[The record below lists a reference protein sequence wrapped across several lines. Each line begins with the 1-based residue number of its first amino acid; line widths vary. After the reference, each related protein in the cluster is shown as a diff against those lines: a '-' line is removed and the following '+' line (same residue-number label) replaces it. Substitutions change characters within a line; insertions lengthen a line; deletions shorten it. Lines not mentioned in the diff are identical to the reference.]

1 MKNTMSADLFAEI
14 NFHHPARKKFR
25 VEQTV
30 TFEEEG
36 GSQDVVKVQ
45 GKDSDTPGY
54 LTGDRVRLRRRRSLI
69 VGASPFA
76 RSR

>member
-36 GSQDVVKVQ
+36 GSQDVVRC
-45 GKDSDTPGY
+45 
-54 LTGDRVRLRRRRSLI
+54 RVRIRTPQVI
-69 VGASPFA
+69 
-76 RSR
+76 